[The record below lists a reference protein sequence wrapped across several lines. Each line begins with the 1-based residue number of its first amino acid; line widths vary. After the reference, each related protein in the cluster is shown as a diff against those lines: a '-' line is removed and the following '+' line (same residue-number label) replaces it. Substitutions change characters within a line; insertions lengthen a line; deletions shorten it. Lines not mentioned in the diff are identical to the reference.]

1 MRALGS
7 VRVVRKHADGAEG
20 DAPLFEYPLP
30 APGVEGVRAIVA
42 ETAVRLLHEA
52 EASRASMGDF
62 LSSHNA
68 VSHVTSTTIPAG
80 LSTEIKL
87 TSEAA
92 LPEVVGGFTV
102 ERVTATSA
110 SVGVDQAELLQQLTD
125 LLDQYAMT
133 PLGLH
138 CLLQIYL
145 ARAEGAK

>member
-1 MRALGS
+1 MDVIVELLRAGADPYLGTTS
-7 VRVVRKHADGAEG
+7 PLHMACREG
-20 DAPLFEYPLP
+20 RANI
-30 APGVEGVRAIVA
+30 VRAIVA